1 MFQPVPLKNA
11 RATDSNKQPPTF
23 KLFLSSSL
31 ERIAQLLIQKTPLKI
46 TLKIDTNC
54 DFLKTK
60 SFLLIQ
66 IAQHRAATP
75 ITTRL
80 LCFFEKLLSQ
90 GQKGVAKGPKYMNNI
105 EIYRLFKTIC
115 LNCGKKC

>member
-1 MFQPVPLKNA
+1 MFHPDPWKNA
-11 RATDSNKQPPTF
+11 KATDSNRRPPSF
-23 KLFLSSSL
+23 KKFLPSSL

-46 TLKIDTNC
+46 TCKIDTNC
-54 DFLKTK
+54 DLLKTN

-80 LCFFEKLLSQ
+80 LCFFEKLLNQ
-90 GQKGVAKGPKYMNNI
+90 GPKRCCTQVGLLI
-105 EIYRLFKTIC
+105 PKATTT
-115 LNCGKKC
+115 